1 MWTCS
6 TYTSAYINHEHRCDC
21 PAHLF
26 GMTPWDFLPQFS
38 WVKSHPIH
46 PDFLCNRC
54 FEKHGQEWC
63 KFDLEWALFKERLE
77 VADKNMADSKLDA
90 QVIFD
95 GLVAF
100 SLGQMKGW
108 FETGQDHSSG
118 WQSKKEHLCGD
129 GCDKGVYLSE
139 LHEKPKASRQLN
151 KSTLGAILQYQS
163 AFSIEKQCG
172 KCHMYPHMQT
182 VTQFWHI
189 MVVAKGFEGTCCNSN
204 ATMLPLPCGRSWV
217 SQVSGTTEC
226 LGGTQMVCHWCTS
239 PCTIPSS
246 LPWPQLLKGLED
258 KKTPENPARWCR
270 DCV

>member
-6 TYTSAYINHEHRCDC
+6 TYTSAYINHEHRCDY

-38 WVKSHPIH
+38 RVKSHPIH
-46 PDFLCNRC
+46 PDFFLQLLLWEAWPGVVQIWFRVGPFQGTSWSGRQKYGWFQAGCPGDIWW
-54 FEKHGQEWC
+54 FGG
-63 KFDLEWALFKERLE
+63 
-77 VADKNMADSKLDA
+77 
-90 QVIFD
+90 IFF
-95 GLVAF
+95 GR
-100 SLGQMKGW
+100 MKGW
-108 FETGQDHSSG
+108 FETGQDHSSR
-118 WQSKKEHLCGD
+118 WQSKKEHLWGD

-139 LHEKPKASRQLN
+139 LHEKPKASIQIN

-172 KCHMYPHMQT
+172 TCHMYPHMQT

-189 MVVAKGFEGTCCNSN
+189 MGVAKGFEGTCWNSN
-204 ATMLPLPCGRSWV
+204 ATMLPLPYGRSWV

-239 PCTIPSS
+239 PCTIPNS
-246 LPWPQLLKGLED
+246 LPWPQLLKGLE
-258 KKTPENPARWCR
+258 K
-270 DCV
+270 